1 MLEHSLEILK
11 NIESKG
17 FKAYIIGGFVR
28 DYILGVTSPDVDIC
42 TNATPKQIK
51 EIFSDSFIPNEEY
64 GSITVIYNK
73 VRFEITTFR
82 KEYDYINNRRPGKI
96 EYIDSLLED
105 VKRRDFTIN
114 TLCMDSDKKI
124 IDFLDGKI
132 DIKQRMIRS
141 VGDAYTRF
149 TEDALRILRAVR
161 FATTLNFK
169 LSTEVY
175 EAIIKTKKYLSNI
188 SYERKKSE
196 LDKIFMSNN
205 ASYGIQLLISLG
217 LDQDLEIQ
225 NLADIK
231 LSNDLLGV
239 WSSINV
245 SDKYPFTK
253 TEKDL
258 IKKIKHVYN
267 YDNLDKKVL
276 YKYGP
281 YVNSI
286 CAINKGK
293 NKFDVVNAYNSLP
306 IKSRSD
312 ILITSQEIMEFSK
325 AGPGRYINEIYNVL
339 ENEIL
344 EGKLEN
350 NKQELITFL
359 NRFYLG
365 RENEKQKGN

>member
-11 NIESKG
+11 KIENKG

-28 DYILGVTSPDVDIC
+28 DCVLGITSPDVDIC

-51 EIFSDSFIPNEEY
+51 EIFPDSFIPNEEY
-64 GSITVIYNK
+64 GSITVISNK
-73 VRFEITTFR
+73 IRFEITTFR
-82 KEYDYINNRRPGKI
+82 KEYDYINNRRPSKI

-105 VKRRDFTIN
+105 VMRRDFTIN
-114 TLCMDSDKKI
+114 TLCMNSNKEI
-124 IDFLDGKI
+124 IDLLDAKD
-132 DIKQRMIRS
+132 DITKKTIRA
-141 VGDAYTRF
+141 VGDAYSSF

-169 LSTEVY
+169 LSNDVY

-205 ASYGIQLLISLG
+205 ASYGIELLISLG
-217 LDQDLEIQ
+217 LDKDLEIE
-225 NLADIK
+225 NLSDIK

-245 SDKYPFTK
+245 SSKYPFTK

-258 IKKIKHVYN
+258 IKKIKLVYK
-267 YDNLDKKVL
+267 YDNLDKKIL

-281 YVNSI
+281 YVNSV
-286 CAINKGK
+286 CASNKGK
-293 NKFDVVNAYNSLP
+293 IKNDVINAYNNLP

-312 ILITSQEIMEFSK
+312 ILINSQEIMDIFKMGS
-325 AGPGRYINEIYNVL
+325 GRYISDIYTVL
-339 ENEIL
+339 ENQIL
-344 EGKLEN
+344 EGKL
-350 NKQELITFL
+350 K
-359 NRFYLG
+359 
-365 RENEKQKGN
+365 NEKEDLLDFLRLYHLGGQNEK